1 VTKKKPASETG
12 DREEGHAAPDEEEA
26 LASARDHAAED
37 EGDGDRDDEAGE
49 LLTPEDLAQLS
60 STKGLIELA
69 KRKHLSIRKALRELR
84 YEAELERL
92 QRALIKLQVSVI
104 KDGRR
109 VAFLFEGRDAA
120 GKGGAIARF
129 AEHLNPRTCKIVAL
143 PKPTPV
149 EQGQWYFQRYV
160 RELPNPGEIRLFDR
174 SWYNRGL
181 VEPVMGFCTE
191 EEHALFLRQVPEFE
205 HMLVED
211 GLELVKLWFS
221 IGKGEQRHRL
231 AARAKDPLKR
241 WKISPVDAKAQD
253 LWDDFSRYL
262 DEMLARSH
270 APFAPWVVVE
280 ADDKRKARLESIR
293 HVLATLPFD
302 GKDDAETSL
311 APDPEVIVRYHRGWA
326 SRL

>member
-1 VTKKKPASETG
+1 VGKHEAE
-12 DREEGHAAPDEEEA
+12 PDERPE
-26 LASARDHAAED
+26 DAENEGD
-37 EGDGDRDDEAGE
+37 EGDEGDEEGPGDGAAFTAEE
-49 LLTPEDLAQLS
+49 LAQLA

-69 KRKHLSIRKALRELR
+69 RRKRLHVRKALRELK

-92 QRALIKLQVSVI
+92 QRSLIKLQVSVT
-104 KDGRR
+104 KEGRR
-109 VAFLFEGRDAA
+109 VAVLFEGRDAA

-129 AEHLNPRTCKIVAL
+129 AEHLNPRSCKVVAL

-149 EQGQWYFQRYV
+149 EQGQWYFQRYAKA
-160 RELPNPGEIRLFDR
+160 LPNPGEIRLFDR

-181 VEPVMGFCTE
+181 VEPVMGFCTPE
-191 EEHALFLRQVPEFE
+191 QHALFLRQVPEFE

-221 IGKGEQRHRL
+221 IGKGEQKKRL
-231 AARAKDPLKR
+231 AARAHDPLKQ
-241 WKISPVDAKAQD
+241 WKISPVDAKAQEK
-253 LWDDFSRYL
+253 WDDFSRYL

-270 APFAPWVVVE
+270 APFAPWTIVE

-293 HVLATLPFD
+293 HVLAMLPFD
-302 GKDDAETSL
+302 GKDAAETSL
-311 APDPEVIVRYHRGWA
+311 TPDPEVIVRYHRGWQ